1 MNESPPLPPER
12 PQILARAD
20 GETIAYHKTEGAG
33 PTVVF
38 LCGLR
43 SDMTGTKAMALEA
56 FCRERG
62 QAYLRFDYQGH
73 GQSSGDFTD
82 GTIGRWAEDALA
94 VIDAAT
100 EGPLV
105 LVGSSM
111 GGWIMLLVAKARAHR
126 LAGMVGIAAAPDFT
140 RQMMER
146 ELTEDQ
152 RATLLRD
159 GIVYLPS
166 DYSDEPTPLTLAFI
180 EDGNRNA
187 VLDTP
192 IAVGA
197 VIAHACGLL
206 GVAPPD
212 PVPFDEAALSPMA
225 RSFYADNKRVRN
237 DRVKSELGVVLR
249 YPDYRAGLAALRAGA
264 DFLDRPQ

>member
-1 MNESPPLPPER
+1 MIDSPPLPPEQPR
-12 PQILARAD
+12 ILARGD
-20 GETIAYHKTEGAG
+20 GETIAYHKTEGDG

-43 SDMTGTKAMALEA
+43 SDMTGTKATALEA

-62 QAYLRFDYQGH
+62 QAFLRFDYQGH

-82 GTIGRWAEDALA
+82 GTIGRWAEDAIA

-111 GGWIMLLVAKARAHR
+111 GGWIMLLVAKARKAR
-126 LAGMVGIAAAPDFT
+126 IAGLVGIAAAPDFT
-140 RQMMER
+140 REMMAS

-152 RATLLRD
+152 RETLLRD

-166 DYSDEPTPLTLAFI
+166 QYSDEPTPLTLAFI
-180 EDGNRNA
+180 EDGNRQA
-187 VLDTP
+187 VLDETIDLDCP
-192 IAVGA
+192 VR
-197 VIAHACGLL
+197 LL
-206 GVAPPD
+206 QGMKDPD
-212 PVPFDEAALSPMA
+212 VPWEW
-225 RSFYADNKRVRN
+225 
-237 DRVKSELGVVLR
+237 VLR
-249 YPDYRAGLAALRAGA
+249 IADALASKDVEITLVKEGDHRLSEPGDIRRLVRAVKEVLALA
-264 DFLDRPQ
+264 

>member
-1 MNESPPLPPER
+1 MNDSPPLPPEQ

-20 GETIAYHKTEGAG
+20 GETIAYHKTDGAG

-111 GGWIMLLVAKARAHR
+111 GGWIMLLVAKARARR
-126 LAGMVGIAAAPDFT
+126 LAGMVGVAAAPDFT

-152 RATLLRD
+152 RAALLRD
-159 GIVYLPS
+159 GIVYLSS

-187 VLDTP
+187 VLDAP
-192 IAVGA
+192 IAVDCP
-197 VIAHACGLL
+197 VRLL
-206 GVAPPD
+206 QGMRDPD
-212 PVPFDEAALSPMA
+212 VPWEW
-225 RSFYADNKRVRN
+225 
-237 DRVKSELGVVLR
+237 
-249 YPDYRAGLAALRAGA
+249 ALRVADGIAAEDVEITLVKAGDHRLSEPDDIQRLLRA
-264 DFLDRPQ
+264 VKEVCARA